1 MNNISDRKSE
11 NRKNAVFPPTMWTD
25 IAKWKG
31 ASDQDRKDLLF
42 RFYKRYKLPL
52 ICFLKYKGCPA
63 AEIDDILHD
72 FILDHIEG
80 KIFINADPSKGRFR
94 NLLLTS
100 LKHFLISR
108 KRADCAEKRRP
119 EGGFSYID
127 EEVADGLQLKDLL
140 EGGRTPEEIYE
151 RAWLLALL
159 NNVLDRLRCEYHA
172 KGQDAHYIL
181 FERRVIQPIVHGM
194 EKPSVQ
200 ALASELG
207 LSASDASNCIIT
219 AKRAYQRH
227 LRDEIFEYVSS
238 DKEVTEEINDLFH
251 FLQNVNR

>member
-1 MNNISDRKSE
+1 MSNFSDRKLA
-11 NRKNAVFPPTMWTD
+11 NKKNAIFPPTMWTD

-31 ASDQDRKDLLF
+31 ASAQDRNAILH
-42 RFYKRYKLPL
+42 RFYNQYKLPL
-52 ICFLKYKGCPA
+52 ICFLKYNGYHV

-72 FILDHIEG
+72 FIINHIEG
-80 KIFINADPSKGRFR
+80 KIFISANPSKGRFR

-127 EEVADGLQLKDLL
+127 EEVTDGLQLKDLL
-140 EGGRTPEEIYE
+140 EGGWTPEEIYE
-151 RAWLLALL
+151 RAWLLSLL
-159 NNVLDRLRCEYHA
+159 NNVLDRLRCEYCA

-200 ALASELG
+200 VLALELG
-207 LSASDASNCIIT
+207 LSASEASNCIVT

-251 FLQNVNR
+251 FLQNFNR